1 MDRGELAALRDAIDL
16 LLKCPDRVRAELVRW
31 FAPEAAKPNGR
42 DHDPPLA
49 KAMIWCSHIRI
60 AASDCWQNGVRN
72 TVLKA
77 FRDQFRSSKRLAPA
91 TGPAPDTPSEEDS
104 EMTER
109 ISLEGKVAV
118 VTGAGR
124 GLGRAYVEL
133 LAERGARVVVNDLGT
148 DVSGFGKDSTIA
160 QQVADLIRSR
170 GGAAIA
176 NESDISTAEGGS
188 DLIATTIEHFGRID
202 LLVNNAGICG
212 SQLFEHATLDDFD
225 HYWRVHLGGPVN
237 TVKAAWPHMVAQR
250 YGKIILT
257 TSVAGL
263 FGIRGQAT
271 YAAAKCAVVGL
282 MRILA
287 MEGAEHGIL
296 VNTISPNGYTRMH
309 PAAGSRMPERDGK
322 ATMPVEAVAPAIV
335 WLASDGCAET
345 NSIYNLEGGTI
356 QRIAI
361 VMGPGFYDPH
371 LTPESIA
378 ANYAKV
384 VSIEGFSEPGPFEL
398 SS

>member
-1 MDRGELAALRDAIDL
+1 
-16 LLKCPDRVRAELVRW
+16 
-31 FAPEAAKPNGR
+31 
-42 DHDPPLA
+42 
-49 KAMIWCSHIRI
+49 
-60 AASDCWQNGVRN
+60 
-72 TVLKA
+72 
-77 FRDQFRSSKRLAPA
+77 
-91 TGPAPDTPSEEDS
+91 
-104 EMTER
+104 MTER

-124 GLGRAYVEL
+124 GLGRAYVER
-133 LAERGARVVVNDLGT
+133 LAERGAWVVVNDLGT

-160 QQVADLIRSR
+160 EQVADLIRSR
-170 GGAAIA
+170 GGAALA
-176 NESDISTAEGGS
+176 NDSDVSTSEGGS
-188 DLIATTIEHFGRID
+188 DLVATTIEHFGRID

-212 SQLFEHATLDDFD
+212 SQLFEDATLDDFD

-237 TVKAAWPHMVAQR
+237 TVKAAWPYMVAQR

-257 TSVAGL
+257 TSVSGL

-287 MEGAEHGIL
+287 IEGAEHGIL

-309 PAAGSRMPERDGK
+309 PAAAADTPEADGK
-322 ATMPVEAVAPAIV
+322 AAMPVEAVAPVIV
-335 WLASDGCAET
+335 WLASDACSET
-345 NSIYNLEGGTI
+345 NRIYNVEAGTI

-361 VMGPGFYDPH
+361 VMGTGFHDPH

-378 ANYAKV
+378 DNYAKV
-384 VSIEGFSEPGPFEL
+384 ESIERFTEPGPFEPG
-398 SS
+398 SRDAGH

>member
-1 MDRGELAALRDAIDL
+1 L
-16 LLKCPDRVRAELVRW
+16 
-31 FAPEAAKPNGR
+31 
-42 DHDPPLA
+42 
-49 KAMIWCSHIRI
+49 
-60 AASDCWQNGVRN
+60 
-72 TVLKA
+72 
-77 FRDQFRSSKRLAPA
+77 
-91 TGPAPDTPSEEDS
+91 SEEDS

-160 QQVADLIRSR
+160 EQVADLIRSR
-170 GGAAIA
+170 GGEAIA
-176 NESDISTAEGGS
+176 NNSDVSTPEGGS

-212 SQLFEHATLDDFD
+212 SQRFEDATLEDFD

-237 TVKAAWPHMVAQR
+237 TVKAAWPYMVAQHF
-250 YGKIILT
+250 GKIILT
-257 TSVAGL
+257 SSVSGL
-263 FGIRGQAT
+263 FGLRGQAT

-287 MEGAEHGIL
+287 IEGAEHGIL
-296 VNTISPNGYTRMH
+296 VNTISPNAYTRMH
-309 PAAGSRMPERDGK
+309 AAAVADPDWLKQSE
-322 ATMPVEAVAPAIV
+322 ATMPVEAVAPVIV
-335 WLASDGCAET
+335 WLASDGCSET
-345 NSIYNLEGGTI
+345 NRIYNVEAGAI

-378 ANYAKV
+378 ENYAKV
-384 VSIEGFSEPGPFEL
+384 ESIEGFSEPGPFEP
-398 SS
+398 SKG

>member
-1 MDRGELAALRDAIDL
+1 M
-16 LLKCPDRVRAELVRW
+16 PH
-31 FAPEAAKPNGR
+31 AKDWMRYRP
-42 DHDPPLA
+42 
-49 KAMIWCSHIRI
+49 
-60 AASDCWQNGVRN
+60 Q
-72 TVLKA
+72 
-77 FRDQFRSSKRLAPA
+77 
-91 TGPAPDTPSEEDS
+91 EEDS

-109 ISLEGKVAV
+109 ISLEGQVAV

-124 GLGRAYVEL
+124 GLRRAYVEL

-148 DVSGFGKDSTIA
+148 DVSGFGKDSMLA
-160 QQVADLIRSR
+160 EQVADLIRSR
-170 GGAAIA
+170 GGEAIA
-176 NESDISTAEGGS
+176 NDRDVSSPEGAR
-188 DLIATTIEHFGRID
+188 DLIATTIKHFGRID

-212 SQLFEHATLDDFD
+212 NQLFEDATLEDFD

-257 TSVAGL
+257 TSVSGL
-263 FGIRGQAT
+263 LGLRGQAT

-287 MEGAEHGIL
+287 IEGAEYGIL
-296 VNTISPNGYTRMH
+296 VNTISPVGYTRMH
-309 PAAGSRMPERDGK
+309 PAAVADSAWLKQSE

-335 WLASDGCAET
+335 WLASDRCSQT
-345 NSIYNLEGGTI
+345 NRIYHLEAGAI

-378 ANYAKV
+378 ENYAKV
-384 VSIEGFSEPGPFEL
+384 ESIEGFLEPGPFEPGAA
-398 SS
+398 

>member
-1 MDRGELAALRDAIDL
+1 MAA
-16 LLKCPDRVRAELVRW
+16 
-31 FAPEAAKPNGR
+31 
-42 DHDPPLA
+42 
-49 KAMIWCSHIRI
+49 
-60 AASDCWQNGVRN
+60 
-72 TVLKA
+72 
-77 FRDQFRSSKRLAPA
+77 
-91 TGPAPDTPSEEDS
+91 
-104 EMTER
+104 R

-118 VTGAGR
+118 VTGAGG

-133 LAERGARVVVNDLGT
+133 LAERGARVVVNDLGS

-160 QQVADLIRSR
+160 EHVADFIRSR
-170 GGAAIA
+170 GGQAIA
-176 NESDISTAEGGS
+176 NDSDVSTPEGGS
-188 DLIATTIEHFGRID
+188 DLVAATIERFGRVD

-212 SQLFEHATLDDFD
+212 SQLFEDATLDDFD
-225 HYWRVHLGGPVN
+225 RYWRVHLGGPAN

-287 MEGAEHGIL
+287 IEGAEHGIL
-296 VNTISPNGYTRMH
+296 VNTISPSAYTRMH
-309 PAAGSRMPERDGK
+309 PAATGSGSVFGRSPDVAAWLKQSE

-335 WLASDGCAET
+335 WLASDGCSET
-345 NSIYNLEGGTI
+345 NRIYNVEAGTI

-371 LTPESIA
+371 LTPETIA
-378 ANYAKV
+378 ENHAKV
-384 VSIEGFSEPGPFEL
+384 ESIEGFSEPGPFEL
-398 SS
+398 G

>member
-1 MDRGELAALRDAIDL
+1 
-16 LLKCPDRVRAELVRW
+16 
-31 FAPEAAKPNGR
+31 
-42 DHDPPLA
+42 
-49 KAMIWCSHIRI
+49 
-60 AASDCWQNGVRN
+60 
-72 TVLKA
+72 
-77 FRDQFRSSKRLAPA
+77 
-91 TGPAPDTPSEEDS
+91 
-104 EMTER
+104 MTER
-109 ISLEGKVAV
+109 ISLKGKVAV

-124 GLGRAYVEL
+124 GLGREYAEL

-148 DVSGFGKDSTIA
+148 DVSGFGKDTTIA
-160 QQVADLIRSR
+160 ERVADLIRSR
-170 GGAAIA
+170 GGEAIA
-176 NESDISTAEGGS
+176 NDSDVSRPEGGN
-188 DLIATTIEHFGRID
+188 DLIAATIEHFGRVD

-212 SQLFEHATLDDFD
+212 SQLFEDATLDDFD

-237 TVKAAWPHMVAQR
+237 TVKAAWPHMIAQH

-282 MRILA
+282 MRVLA
-287 MEGAEHGIL
+287 MEGAAHGIL

-309 PAAGSRMPERDGK
+309 PAAIADPAWLKQSE
-322 ATMPVEAVAPAIV
+322 ATMPVKAVAPAIV
-335 WLASDGCAET
+335 WLASDGCSET
-345 NSIYNLEGGTI
+345 NRIYNVEGGTI

-378 ANYAKV
+378 ENYAKAG
-384 VSIEGFSEPGPFEL
+384 SIEGFSEPGPFEPG
-398 SS
+398 